1 MTLDD
6 YNNFCASLPSTTCVV
21 QWGGASVWKIGGKV
35 FAIYWSETGGVTFKA
50 GDIGFEVLKE
60 EEGYKPAPYFASRGM
75 KWILASSDIDESDVI
90 GHIENSYKI
99 VKSGLSKK
107 LRIELGG

>member
-1 MTLDD
+1 MNIND
-6 YNNFCASLPSTTCVV
+6 YNSFCASLPFTTNVV

-50 GDIGFEVLKE
+50 GDIGFEVLSDE
-60 EEGYKPAPYFASRGM
+60 AGYKPAPYFASRGM
-75 KWILASSDIDESDVI
+75 KWILASNDVEDEDVKA
-90 GHIENSYKI
+90 HIANSYEI

-107 LRIELGG
+107 QKKELNL